1 LPHIRPT
8 GSRVGSDR
16 SAGSVPQTAKNG
28 GVSGLR
34 VRRILLAFAVAALA
48 VGLSAPAAASRA
60 VRGSPPACGPAH
72 YRVRAGDTLWSI
84 ARRFNVTVQKLA
96 KANSLDIRAAL
107 WVGTDLSIPRFNCAP
122 ASRAAPAR
130 TSTRKST
137 TLSRALAGAVATP
150 GVSRSQTGVV
160 VVDLDADQV
169 VYRLNDELPLEPAST
184 EKLPL
189 ATAALLRL
197 GSNFRT
203 STDVLGEGRLV
214 GTAWRGSLVLKG
226 YGDPA
231 LTTSGLRALAHSV
244 RKHGITAVTGRVLGD
259 ESFFDD
265 ARTAPGW
272 KPEFAKNES
281 PLISSLVVDRGLLD
295 GASVDHPA
303 LAAAVLF
310 TRALRAEGVWIGHDP
325 GVGRASSQ
333 AIRITRRTSPR
344 LITLLADM
352 DTWSDNFIAEM
363 LIKQLGA
370 RVAGHGTTAAGARV
384 VARTLAENEV
394 PLGGVRLADGSGLS
408 MLDRLTAR
416 TLAGTLETI
425 AHTPS
430 LRRLLAT
437 FAVAGATGTLRHRLI
452 GVPDHQLVRG
462 KTGTTDHSSA
472 LTGFVGSRFAFAIL
486 SNGSPVNWTAAHLL
500 QDRVVEALLAELR

>member
-1 LPHIRPT
+1 M
-8 GSRVGSDR
+8 
-16 SAGSVPQTAKNG
+16 AGPAI
-28 GVSGLR
+28 
-34 VRRILLAFAVAALA
+34 RRILCAVSVAALA
-48 VGLSAPAAASRA
+48 FLVSGTAAASPSVQSRA
-60 VRGSPPACGPAH
+60 YACGPAH

-84 ARRFNVTVQKLA
+84 ARRFNVTVAKLA
-96 KANSLDIRAAL
+96 KANSLDVRAAL
-107 WVGTDLSIPRFNCAP
+107 WVGIDLSIPRSSCAP
-122 ASRAAPAR
+122 ASRAAPTRASTR
-130 TSTRKST
+130 TSAA
-137 TLSRALAGAVATP
+137 LVRALTGAVATP
-150 GVSRSQTGVV
+150 GVSRAQTGVV
-160 VVDLDADQV
+160 VVDLDADEV
-169 VYRLNDELPLEPAST
+169 VYRLNAELPLEPAST

-226 YGDPA
+226 FGDPA

-244 RKHGITAVTGRVLGD
+244 RKHGITAVTGRILGD

-281 PLISSLVVDRGLLD
+281 PLLSSLVVDRGLLD

-303 LAAAVLF
+303 LAAAILF
-310 TRALRAEGVWIGHDP
+310 TRALRAEGVWIAHDP

-333 AIRITRRTSPR
+333 AIPITRRTSPR
-344 LITLLADM
+344 LITLLSQM

-363 LIKQLGA
+363 LLKQLGA
-370 RVAGHGTTAAGARV
+370 RVVRHGTTAAGARV
-384 VARTLAENEV
+384 VASTLAENEI

-430 LRRLLAT
+430 LHPLLAT
-437 FAVAGATGTLRHRLI
+437 FAVAGATGTLRHRLL

-462 KTGTTDHSSA
+462 KTGTTNHSSA
-472 LTGFVGSRFAFAIL
+472 LAGFVGSRFAFAIVC
-486 SNGSPVNWTAAHLL
+486 NGFPVNWAAAHLL
-500 QDRVVEALLAELR
+500 QDRVATALLAELG